1 MGEWIKKKRK
11 PSKQGLPGRRYGK
24 TPIVILD
31 PDSLNKGNKIP
42 EGSIIITAPEKKKPA
57 KRMGKP
63 SAGMRRFNR
72 GGKV

>member
-11 PSKQGLPGRRYGK
+11 PSKQGLPRQRLQ
-24 TPIVILD
+24 TSIVILD